1 VKFYID
7 TADINE
13 IREGLALGLVD
24 GVTTNPSLVAKTGR
38 DFKDVLKDI
47 CKEVNGPISAEV
59 VSLESDKM
67 VAEGRELAKLH
78 DNIVVKIPM
87 GTEGIKAVKRFAADR
102 IKTNVTLIFSPLQA
116 LLCAKAGASYC
127 SPFVGRLDDVGTVGM
142 DLIANIRTIF
152 DNYEYSTEILVAS
165 VRSPIHVRDSALAG
179 ADIATMPLSVIKSLA
194 NHPLT
199 DKGIQIFLKDWEKVP
214 KQNG

>member
-1 VKFYID
+1 MD

-13 IREGLALGLVD
+13 IREGLSLGLVD
-24 GVTTNPSLVAKTGR
+24 GVTTNPTLVARTGR

-47 CKEVNGPISAEV
+47 CKDVNGPISAEV
-59 VSLESDKM
+59 VSLEADKI
-67 VAEGRELAKLH
+67 VSEGRELAKLH

-116 LLCAKAGASYC
+116 LLCAKAGASYV
-127 SPFVGRLDDVGTVGM
+127 SPFVGRLDDVGTNGM
-142 DLIANIRTIF
+142 ELIRQIRIIF
-152 DNYEYSTEILVAS
+152 NNYEYSTEILVAS
-165 VRSPIHVRDSALAG
+165 VRNPIHVLDAALAG
-179 ADIATMPLSVIKSLA
+179 ADICTMPLSVIKSLA

-199 DKGIQIFLKDWEKVP
+199 DKGIQQFLKDWEKVP
-214 KQNG
+214 KQNA